1 MLNTDFK
8 TPSAGLS
15 KRANRSKFK
24 IHVVNAAAKVLGII
38 IIIDYNINPSS
49 EKQETI
55 SASFEKL
62 TNMKTKGKDAIL
74 DFATSMVSGVIDLT
88 LKRASTVTGIASSA
102 DVHLS
107 GAVVAKKLLI
117 FNEKNVK
124 IGTTFYH
131 RRWIG
136 RFDRRGWGRGW
147 TDKCDGYIQIQQQ
160 LRDLEHLVARIDGG
174 SCHPA
179 VTQGKVLGGACID

>member
-1 MLNTDFK
+1 MPGHRGADDFGEPVDVQARATMLNTDFK

-62 TNMKTKGKDAIL
+62 TNMKTKGK
-74 DFATSMVSGVIDLT
+74 
-88 LKRASTVTGIASSA
+88 
-102 DVHLS
+102 
-107 GAVVAKKLLI
+107 VVA
-117 FNEKNVK
+117 
-124 IGTTFYH
+124 T
-131 RRWIG
+131 
-136 RFDRRGWGRGW
+136 
-147 TDKCDGYIQIQQQ
+147 
-160 LRDLEHLVARIDGG
+160 
-174 SCHPA
+174 
-179 VTQGKVLGGACID
+179 

>member
-62 TNMKTKGKDAIL
+62 TNMKTKGKVVATQFKERTGRQAKPQDAIL

-124 IGTTFYH
+124 IGS
-131 RRWIG
+131 IN
-136 RFDRRGWGRGW
+136 
-147 TDKCDGYIQIQQQ
+147 
-160 LRDLEHLVARIDGG
+160 L
-174 SCHPA
+174 
-179 VTQGKVLGGACID
+179 